1 MLHEGNE
8 HKIKEI
14 IFFILGKYSLEN
26 LSNWEG
32 EDPFIARL
40 FTIEII
46 IWIKL
51 ITNVN
56 QSSKTSYIMPQERN
70 AKVNLSTTQKTIVKS

>member
-1 MLHEGNE
+1 MLHECNE
-8 HKIKEI
+8 HKRKEI
-14 IFFILGKYSLEN
+14 RTFILGKYSLGN

-46 IWIKL
+46 IGIKL

-56 QSSKTSYIMPQERN
+56 QSSKASH
-70 AKVNLSTTQKTIVKS
+70 IVCHMKEMQSLIYLQHKNQQ

>member
-8 HKIKEI
+8 HKRKEI
-14 IFFILGKYSLEN
+14 RTFILGKYSLEN

-46 IWIKL
+46 IGIKL

-56 QSSKTSYIMPQERN
+56 QSSKASHIMPHERN
-70 AKVNLSTTQKTIVKS
+70 AKVNLSTT

>member
-1 MLHEGNE
+1 
-8 HKIKEI
+8 
-14 IFFILGKYSLEN
+14 LEN

>member
-1 MLHEGNE
+1 
-8 HKIKEI
+8 
-14 IFFILGKYSLEN
+14 LEN

-46 IWIKL
+46 IGIKL

-56 QSSKTSYIMPQERN
+56 QSSKASHIVPHERN
-70 AKVNLSTTQKTIVKS
+70 AKVNLSTT

>member
-1 MLHEGNE
+1 VLHEGNE

-46 IWIKL
+46 I
-51 ITNVN
+51 
-56 QSSKTSYIMPQERN
+56 
-70 AKVNLSTTQKTIVKS
+70 